1 MKFYSTKINNMKK
14 ILSTLFAL
22 FLALVVSAQM
32 PETINYQAVAR
43 NNSGQALANQTIKTR
58 LSIIRGATTLYSE
71 TRTVTTNALGLFNVQ
86 IGSSGATATSGD
98 FTSIYW
104 LNNTPAITLKVELDV
119 NNSGVFTE
127 MGNQTLAT
135 VPYAFAAKK
144 SIDAVNLG
152 GRYVDN
158 SIVPNDGDVMRWSVA
173 ENAWKPASATMPT
186 VTNIA
191 GQIGAIAPSAQWAFI
206 SNGYATITI
215 TKPTILVAGGTAI
228 LGHSTTGQLA
238 NDVSLMPA
246 YQLISTPTPGTI
258 TIFNPGNFPSG
269 PVSTTKTSISITS
282 STLINVP
289 GTYKVGFAVR
299 NNTQIPINNN
309 DWVSG
314 YVMVYQ

>member
-158 SIVPNDGDVMRWSVA
+158 SIVPNDGDVMRWNVA

-206 SNGYATITI
+206 SGSSITITI
-215 TKPTILVAGGTAI
+215 TKPTVLVASGTAV
-228 LGHSTTGQLA
+228 LAHSTTGQLA
-238 NDVSLMPA
+238 QSVSLMPA
-246 YQLISTPTPGTI
+246 YQFLSGSGGLVTP
-258 TIFNPGNFPSG
+258 FNPGNFPETPISTSRQG
-269 PVSTTKTSISITS
+269 FSASSSTTLVS
-282 STLINVP
+282 P

-299 NNTQIPINNN
+299 NNTAITLNNN
-309 DWVSG
+309 EWLTG
-314 YVMVYQ
+314 FVMIYQ